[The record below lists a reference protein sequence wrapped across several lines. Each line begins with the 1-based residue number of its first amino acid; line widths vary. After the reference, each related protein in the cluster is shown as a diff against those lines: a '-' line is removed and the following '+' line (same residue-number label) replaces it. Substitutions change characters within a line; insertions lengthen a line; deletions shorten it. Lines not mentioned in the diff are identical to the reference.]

1 MVKPGRGPSM
11 HDVAARAGVSH
22 QTVSRVLNDFPRI
35 RPETRDRVLA
45 AIDELGYRRNVGE
58 VIALNGLI
66 FLLKGLWPGFSNN
79 YFVVAIFA
87 WMIVAGID
95 VFYIE
100 RSQHYNK

>member
-1 MVKPGRGPSM
+1 MNQYILFGTLFLCTGLLFACGKGHSYMPSWKTKTHEEQENIDIKP
-11 HDVAARAGVSH
+11 
-22 QTVSRVLNDFPRI
+22 LC
-35 RPETRDRVLA
+35 
-45 AIDELGYRRNVGE
+45 RNVGE
-58 VIALNGLI
+58 VIALNSLI